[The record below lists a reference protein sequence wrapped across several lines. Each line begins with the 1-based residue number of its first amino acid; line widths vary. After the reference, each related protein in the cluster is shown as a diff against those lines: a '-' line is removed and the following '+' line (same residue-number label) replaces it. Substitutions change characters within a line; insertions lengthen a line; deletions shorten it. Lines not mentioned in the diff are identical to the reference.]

1 MLLTA
6 MEKLYPMLIW
16 ISTLTMYASL
26 SSAVI
31 LFPFLF
37 WSLGNLYG
45 SEIVRLQN
53 RVYHMV
59 EFKDNFELLLMEFLQ
74 NKYEIS

>member
-1 MLLTA
+1 MV

-16 ISTLTMYASL
+16 ISTLTMYATL
-26 SSAVI
+26 FSAVI
-31 LFPFLF
+31 LFPFF
-37 WSLGNLYG
+37 VFGPW
-45 SEIVRLQN
+45 ETCMDCKIE
-53 RVYHMV
+53 YHLV